1 MEGKDLF
8 VKVKDGYLFVLRT
21 YIYSAVDKWVLGLPF
36 FSKYPVSL
44 NFHKR
49 LIGFDINKNITDT
62 KQNNNNNSILP
73 WALFGSL
80 AVILIIIIAVNLYFF
95 VFKKKRKIRA
105 NELDEDIIYN
115 KKIDEDNNLGI

>member
-1 MEGKDLF
+1 MDSIL
-8 VKVKDGYLFVLRT
+8 
-21 YIYSAVDKWVLGLPF
+21 
-36 FSKYPVSL
+36 
-44 NFHKR
+44 
-49 LIGFDINKNITDT
+49 NKNITDT
-62 KQNNNNNSILP
+62 KQYNNNNSILP